1 MQENL
6 KFLLKYIVDSFWN
19 ELVKFEYLVS
29 INSLKVKYEQVFSH
43 LAYDFYHLILDSE
56 FYDLNYVCSPWRI
69 VDQKALVMCQTPES
83 ELMSVLWRKKR
94 KNISMRTGTYRENML
109 EEFFAKIF

>member
-1 MQENL
+1 M
-6 KFLLKYIVDSFWN
+6 FAVPGFR
-19 ELVKFEYLVS
+19 
-29 INSLKVKYEQVFSH
+29 VFFTSST
-43 LAYDFYHLILDSE
+43 I
-56 FYDLNYVCSPWRI
+56 YVY
-69 VDQKALVMCQTPES
+69 QKALVMCQTPES